1 MFPRHYNS
9 KQMLKGYK
17 FPKEQYIHGGVATG
31 PIGASDNVT
40 KEFLQWCTKEVSY
53 QNSQG

>member
-1 MFPRHYNS
+1 MFPQHYNS

-17 FPKEQYIHGGVATG
+17 FPKEQYIHGGVAIG

-40 KEFLQWCTKEVSY
+40 KEFLQWCTKEVS
-53 QNSQG
+53 